1 MGKRHRRRRGEQRQG
16 TGSSQD
22 GTSTRAGAPPRGPA
36 NSGRNGESARVLQR
50 VRALLA
56 KAESTTFPEEA
67 EAFTAKAQE
76 LISRHS
82 IDQAMLD
89 AAAAAADSGSP
100 GGASRPVGFR
110 IPVDN
115 PYASPKSLL
124 LAQVAAA
131 NNCRSVWDRREG
143 HSTVFGFHT
152 DLESVELLYTSLLV
166 QGTAAMVAAGPQVD
180 WRGRS
185 RTRSFRH
192 SFLVAYA
199 FRIGERLREARS
211 AGRAAA
217 TEVYGEAA
225 LVPVL
230 AGRTEAVAAALRAV
244 FPTTTPHLAQV
255 SNAAGLRAGR
265 AAADLA
271 WLSTRREMPADVA

>member
-1 MGKRHRRRRGEQRQG
+1 
-16 TGSSQD
+16 
-22 GTSTRAGAPPRGPA
+22 
-36 NSGRNGESARVLQR
+36 
-50 VRALLA
+50 
-56 KAESTTFPEEA
+56 
-67 EAFTAKAQE
+67 
-76 LISRHS
+76 
-82 IDQAMLD
+82 MLD
-89 AAAAAADSGSP
+89 SAAGAADSGSR
-100 GGASRPVGFR
+100 GGPSRPVGVR

-124 LAQVAAA
+124 LAQVAST
-131 NNCRSVWDRREG
+131 NSCRAVWDRQEG

-199 FRIGERLREARS
+199 FRIGERLREARA
-211 AGRAAA
+211 AGQAVA

-230 AGRTEAVAAALRAV
+230 AGRTEAVVAALRAV
-244 FPTTTPHLAQV
+244 FPTTTPQMAQV